1 MDIGQLLREHFPG
14 AVGRIRL
21 PGPLVE
27 YDEVTTV
34 EEITPLV
41 AMELI
46 AACWER
52 YQSGRN
58 FYPTKIEKI
67 KRYAEDMLEGRWEY
81 RPDGDPIVLK
91 DGLVCGGRHRLHAIL
106 LSGKSIKTNVKRK
119 TTKGAKLNGN
129 PEHTDAHLR
138 PIG

>member
-1 MDIGQLLREHFPG
+1 MDSEQIVSLVRKHLGEP
-14 AVGRIRL
+14 GRIRL
-21 PGPLVE
+21 PGPPIA
-27 YDEVTTV
+27 YDESTSV

-67 KRYAEDMLEGRWEY
+67 KRYAEEMQAGTWEY
-81 RPDGDPIVLK
+81 RPEGDPITLT
-91 DGLVCGGRHRLHAIL
+91 DGLITGGRHRLHAVL
-106 LSGKSIKTNVKRK
+106 LSNTTQKFNVKRK
-119 TTKGAKLNGN
+119 ITKETK
-129 PEHTDAHLR
+129 
-138 PIG
+138 

>member
-1 MDIGQLLREHFPG
+1 MDIARLLREQLG
-14 AVGRIRL
+14 REVGRIRL

-27 YDEVTTV
+27 YNEVDTV

-46 AACWER
+46 AACWEQ

-81 RPDGDPIVLK
+81 RSDGDPIVIK
-91 DGLVCGGRHRLHAIL
+91 DGLVCGGRHRLHAVL
-106 LSGKSIKTNVKRK
+106 LSGKSIKANVKRK
-119 TTKGAKLNGN
+119 TQK
-129 PEHTDAHLR
+129 D
-138 PIG
+138 